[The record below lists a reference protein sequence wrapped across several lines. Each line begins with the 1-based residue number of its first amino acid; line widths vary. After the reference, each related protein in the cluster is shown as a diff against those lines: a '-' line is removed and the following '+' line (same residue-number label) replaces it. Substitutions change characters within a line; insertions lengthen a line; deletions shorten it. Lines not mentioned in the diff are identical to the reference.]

1 MVVNNENIL
10 VDFDYQ
16 NVLLIDP
23 NKIIDN
29 DGNVKERHVR
39 QENFVMYA
47 NLECKVSPRTRLSL
61 GIDQN
66 DNEQQTISVA
76 TINFLNPGLQKFL
89 TNKYTDEI
97 TGRGALE
104 GQGINQAV
112 QSQVSRPLNSDEY
125 YLNQTF
131 MSEGQNQTTQTG
143 LLGIRSI
150 NIQDTTKFFPTVDI
164 RLIDVRGRA
173 LFELGDNSPY

>member
-29 DGNVKERHVR
+29 EGNVKERHVR

-97 TGRGALE
+97 T
-104 GQGINQAV
+104 
-112 QSQVSRPLNSDEY
+112 SRPVCVVWFCPSDIKVW
-125 YLNQTF
+125 F
-131 MSEGQNQTTQTG
+131 
-143 LLGIRSI
+143 
-150 NIQDTTKFFPTVDI
+150 K
-164 RLIDVRGRA
+164 
-173 LFELGDNSPY
+173 